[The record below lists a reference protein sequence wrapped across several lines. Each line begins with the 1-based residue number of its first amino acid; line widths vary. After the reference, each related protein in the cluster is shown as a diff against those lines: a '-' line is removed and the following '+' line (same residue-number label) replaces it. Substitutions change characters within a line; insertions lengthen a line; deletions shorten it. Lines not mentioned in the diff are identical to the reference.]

1 MVRSFRQMLC
11 RSHER
16 LHAAL
21 LKARLPPIE
30 RVPSP
35 ATLGTDTIDGES
47 NTNADENTP
56 QDIRQRVAKYRLQWQ
71 RAKWEHL
78 LSSHT

>member
-1 MVRSFRQMLC
+1 MSTIACSFIRKTLWVQRREDREKM
-11 RSHER
+11 
-16 LHAAL
+16 A
-21 LKARLPPIE
+21 
-30 RVPSP
+30 SP
-35 ATLGTDTIDGES
+35 ATFGTDTIDGES